1 MLSSSSLLINVSLV
15 VFVTTICCLTG
26 CLLAKKINLVDS
38 PDGIRKK
45 HLGEIPLAGGLSL
58 FISIM
63 ILSFLFSPLTESIP
77 LEFKFLF
84 LVSSLVLLLGIL
96 DDIKPLPISIRL
108 IAQIIAS
115 WAVIILTDCYVRDF
129 GDLFGLGNIHL
140 GQLGIPITI
149 FMVVGMCNAFNMLD
163 GMDGLVSLVALTA
176 FTSLSVVLLFN
187 QSFFLIAFYISISLS
202 VFLFFNLGLVGK
214 KYKMFLGDGGSMW
227 LGFILSW
234 SLVIF
239 SQGENS
245 SISPSAAIWFVFLP
259 LIDALSTFL
268 SRLRAGKAIFSGD
281 RTHIHHLLL
290 DRHLAEWKILI
301 IFFLV
306 SCSSCI
312 FATFATF
319 QLVEDYL
326 LFYGFLTLWIFYFLL
341 TKYPSS
347 KRKL

>member
-1 MLSSSSLLINVSLV
+1 
-15 VFVTTICCLTG
+15 
-26 CLLAKKINLVDS
+26 
-38 PDGIRKK
+38 
-45 HLGEIPLAGGLSL
+45 
-58 FISIM
+58 
-63 ILSFLFSPLTESIP
+63 
-77 LEFKFLF
+77 
-84 LVSSLVLLLGIL
+84 
-96 DDIKPLPISIRL
+96 
-108 IAQIIAS
+108 
-115 WAVIILTDCYVRDF
+115 
-129 GDLFGLGNIHL
+129 
-140 GQLGIPITI
+140 
-149 FMVVGMCNAFNMLD
+149 
-163 GMDGLVSLVALTA
+163 
-176 FTSLSVVLLFN
+176 
-187 QSFFLIAFYISISLS
+187 
-202 VFLFFNLGLVGK
+202 
-214 KYKMFLGDGGSMW
+214 MW